1 MIHVLSY
8 EIADV
13 KEYINWSY
21 FFHAWGFAHKYS
33 TIADYTHDTSDVR
46 RWINSF
52 TGENERNCAE
62 EAANLYKDAAELL
75 AECNGKYKAYAKFG
89 IFEANSNDDDIIIY
103 DENGKITLP
112 CLRQQTCEQ
121 GTGICLCLADYLR
134 PVAEQGTKDRI
145 GLFAATVEESFENQH
160 KEDNY
165 RHMLCQTLADRLA
178 EAATELT
185 HLNIRKTYWGYAK
198 EEKLTK
204 QQLFSEKFQGIRPA
218 IGYPSLPDQ
227 SIIFIVDKLID
238 LSEIGIT
245 ITESGAMKP
254 HASTCGLIFAHPK
267 ARYFSVGKI
276 SKEQAEDYACRR
288 GLPKETIFKFLQSNI
303 QQ

>member
-1 MIHVLSY
+1 
-8 EIADV
+8 
-13 KEYINWSY
+13 
-21 FFHAWGFAHKYS
+21 
-33 TIADYTHDTSDVR
+33 
-46 RWINSF
+46 
-52 TGENERNCAE
+52 
-62 EAANLYKDAAELL
+62 
-75 AECNGKYKAYAKFG
+75 
-89 IFEANSNDDDIIIY
+89 
-103 DENGKITLP
+103 
-112 CLRQQTCEQ
+112 
-121 GTGICLCLADYLR
+121 
-134 PVAEQGTKDRI
+134 
-145 GLFAATVEESFENQH
+145 
-160 KEDNY
+160 
-165 RHMLCQTLADRLA
+165 MLCQTLADRLA

-288 GLPKETIFKFLQSNI
+288 GLPKETIFKFLRSNI